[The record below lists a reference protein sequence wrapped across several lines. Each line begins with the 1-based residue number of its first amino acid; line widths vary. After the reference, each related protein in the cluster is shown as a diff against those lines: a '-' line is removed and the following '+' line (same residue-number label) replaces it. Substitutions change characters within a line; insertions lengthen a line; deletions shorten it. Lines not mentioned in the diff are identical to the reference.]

1 MEIDPSEPSDQNSPA
16 DHELGPKQPNRGR
29 NPSGWSFYLQQPY
42 LAKFSAITCIIFVQ
56 DFHIGTTE
64 EVNCRFIY

>member
-29 NPSGWSFYLQQPY
+29 NPSGWFL
-42 LAKFSAITCIIFVQ
+42 L
-56 DFHIGTTE
+56 
-64 EVNCRFIY
+64 IYGDPQNPALL

>member
-29 NPSGWSFYLQQPY
+29 NPSGWFFTDPT
-42 LAKFSAITCIIFVQ
+42 KFS
-56 DFHIGTTE
+56 E
-64 EVNCRFIY
+64 L

>member
-29 NPSGWSFYLQQPY
+29 NPSGWFFYGDL
-42 LAKFSAITCIIFVQ
+42 KNSALL
-56 DFHIGTTE
+56 
-64 EVNCRFIY
+64 